1 MQNIINKRYGL
12 RCLLRQKELRDHT
25 GSIKECDLSEDKEPE
40 IRGVVDEL
48 AKTIAATPSLLFD
61 AVYDSSEL
69 AKDYESLVK
78 KKVNIHDGL
87 DSRSRP
93 GHLLLDSCMPH
104 FWEVENWKGRSVKK
118 LAENEAMLKKALW
131 SNLKMHST
139 PYASEIR
146 RSLIMVGGLSNV
158 TKYRAAVAKA
168 VYQWCGAKRVL
179 DPCVGWGGRLLGAVA
194 AGADVVYHGAEP
206 CSKTFGGLQKVVLSI
221 PKEARDRVHISN
233 KTGEEYLDG
242 LLADETLEL
251 FDVVLTS
258 PPYYNLEL
266 YSKEATQSV
275 EAHPSWEEW
284 LVEWLEPL
292 VARCLAL
299 LKEDGTSCWS
309 VKNFKTDREY
319 NLADEVK
326 KIHEMHG
333 WTLVETVKL
342 TGSARPG
349 GGRIQGGE
357 EVRSFEEETF
367 CFRREDN

>member
-1 MQNIINKRYGL
+1 MQNIVNKRYGL
-12 RCLLRQKELRDHT
+12 RSMLKQKELRDHT
-25 GSIKECDLSEDKEPE
+25 GSIKESELSEDKEPE
-40 IRGVVDEL
+40 IRSVVDAL
-48 AKTIAATPSLLFD
+48 AKYIASVPSVLFD
-61 AVYDSSEL
+61 VASHEDSEL
-69 AKDYESLVK
+69 KKDYEALVK

-104 FWEVENWKGRSVKK
+104 FWEVENWKGQSVKK
-118 LAENEAMLKKALW
+118 LAGNEEMLKKAIW

-168 VYQWCGAKRVL
+168 VYQWSGAKRVL
-179 DPCVGWGGRLLGAVA
+179 DPCIGWGGRLLGAVA
-194 AGADVVYHGAEP
+194 AGADVTYYGAEP
-206 CSKTFGGLQKVVLSI
+206 CSKTFGGLQKVLMKI
-221 PKEARDRVHISN
+221 PTEAMKRVHIRN
-233 KTGEEYLDG
+233 KTGEEYLDE
-242 LLADETLEL
+242 LLADDTLEP
-251 FDVVLTS
+251 FDIILTS

-266 YSKEATQSV
+266 YSKEATQSI
-275 EAHPSWEEW
+275 ESHPSWEEW

-292 VARCLAL
+292 IARCLVL

-333 WTLVETVKL
+333 WKLVETVKL

-367 CFRREDN
+367 CFQRK